1 MILMMNKMK
10 RIAVFASG
18 NGTNC
23 ENIIRYFSTS
33 VCARVAVVIT
43 NNCKA
48 KVIERAEKL
57 DIPVVVMPRADI
69 NNENKITKVMHEYEI
84 DFIVLA
90 GFMLFVP
97 DFLIEAYKNRI
108 VNIHP
113 SLLPKYGGK
122 GMYGILVHEAVKN
135 NNERESGITIH
146 LVNNEY
152 DKGEIVAQFSTAIDS
167 NDTVDEIASKV
178 HSLEYEYYPK
188 VIENLLKEE

>member
-57 DIPVVVMPRADI
+57 DTPVVVMPRADI
-69 NNENKITKVMHEYEI
+69 NNESKITKVMHEYER

-122 GMYGILVHEAVKN
+122 GMYGIHVHEAVKN
-135 NNERESGITIH
+135 NNEKESGITIH

-188 VIENLLKEE
+188 VIENLLKGE

>member
-57 DIPVVVMPRADI
+57 DTPVVVMPRADI
-69 NNENKITKVMHEYEI
+69 NNESKITKVMHEYEI

-122 GMYGILVHEAVKN
+122 GMYGIHVHEAVKN
-135 NNERESGITIH
+135 NNEKESGITIH

-188 VIENLLKEE
+188 VIENLLKGE

>member
-1 MILMMNKMK
+1 MK

-23 ENIIRYFSTS
+23 ENIIRYFSIST
-33 VCARVAVVIT
+33 CIRVAVVIT

-48 KVIERAEKL
+48 KVIERAERL
-57 DIPVVVMPRADI
+57 DIPVVVMSKADI
-69 NNENKITKVMHEYEI
+69 NNESKITKVMHEYEI

-122 GMYGILVHEAVKN
+122 GMYGIHVHEAVKN
-135 NNERESGITIH
+135 NNEKESGITIH

-188 VIENLLKEE
+188 VIENLLKGE

>member
-1 MILMMNKMK
+1 MK

-33 VCARVAVVIT
+33 VCIRVAVVIT

-48 KVIERAEKL
+48 KVIERAGRL
-57 DIPVVVMPRADI
+57 GIPVVVMSKADI
-69 NNENKITKVMHEYEI
+69 NNESKITKVMHEYEI

-122 GMYGILVHEAVKN
+122 GMYGIHVHEAVKN
-135 NNERESGITIH
+135 NNEKESGITIH

-188 VIENLLKEE
+188 VIENLLKGE

>member
-1 MILMMNKMK
+1 MMNKMK

-57 DIPVVVMPRADI
+57 DTPVVVMPRADI
-69 NNENKITKVMHEYEI
+69 NNESKITKVMHEYEI

-122 GMYGILVHEAVKN
+122 GMYGIHVHEAVKN
-135 NNERESGITIH
+135 NNEKESGITIH

-188 VIENLLKEE
+188 VIENLLKGE